1 MKYGDFK
8 RGSSVTLS
16 NEGDITYN
24 RPVMFRIK
32 SACNGKQGQNVHF
45 ICKSSFSKNLTEHH
59 TFAAMA
65 SAAGK
70 NKFLFPGF

>member
-32 SACNGKQGQNVHF
+32 PGNGKQGQNVHF

-59 TFAAMA
+59 TFAM
-65 SAAGK
+65 AAGK

>member
-32 SACNGKQGQNVHF
+32 FSGKR
-45 ICKSSFSKNLTEHH
+45 
-59 TFAAMA
+59 
-65 SAAGK
+65 
-70 NKFLFPGF
+70 